1 MKQEVKSENELPG
14 SESTAS
20 KNHKVIT
27 NIDILKI
34 IFSRKTAPHV
44 FSLSIFLISLGVF
57 SRSSNQLFIDLILV
71 MGFGFSWGY
80 LITAFLMRFEFV
92 KGYSVG
98 SYRKILLIPMS
109 LSLLISFIIYYSF
122 EFTKYGESIRY
133 FLSLALVIIFILWQ
147 FAQAWWMRVPFKEFA
162 LKKMVKVNSKNRSSF
177 GKYMNAVSP
186 PFWAIIGF
194 CIFLILE
201 SQGIVFSLTFKIIWF
216 GMLIILGSLTFY
228 FLNRMN
234 SKNWSDPMISV
245 FSGYFAIGYWSFL
258 AYHLGVMLYSRE
270 SQPSFVFDLVF
281 MIFTIILVIYS
292 LSAQTLR
299 SEKRQSKESNTKIN
313 LMNRHNVILYAI
325 SFTAAYGAS
334 NFFLASEGT
343 SFVSDIRHVGFFS
356 HLIVI
361 VSGIV
366 VILLAN
372 YTALVGRGL
381 IDQGFVDSI
390 RTPKDN

>member
-1 MKQEVKSENELPG
+1 MEEEAESDKESPSSEIID
-14 SESTAS
+14 SQKYKT
-20 KNHKVIT
+20 IT
-27 NIDILKI
+27 NIDILRI
-34 IFSRKTAPHV
+34 IFSRKTAPHA
-44 FSLSIFLISLGVF
+44 FSLSIFLLLLGFF
-57 SRSSNQLFIDLILV
+57 SRSSNQLFINLILV
-71 MGFGFSWGY
+71 LGFGFSLGY
-80 LITAFLMRFEFV
+80 LITAFLMRLESV
-92 KGYSVG
+92 KNYSVG
-98 SYRKILLIPMS
+98 SYRKILLIPLGLSFFISVIIYYTFEFTEYGESVRNLLS
-109 LSLLISFIIYYSF
+109 LSLI
-122 EFTKYGESIRY
+122 
-133 FLSLALVIIFILWQ
+133 IIFIIWQ

-162 LKKMVKVNSKNRSSF
+162 LKKMVNVKGTTKSNF
-177 GKYMNAVSP
+177 GKYLNAISP
-186 PFWAIIGF
+186 LFWALIGF
-194 CIFLILE
+194 CIFFILE
-201 SQGIVFSLTFKIIWF
+201 SQGVIFSMIFKIVWLVI
-216 GMLIILGSLTFY
+216 LILLGSLTFY
-228 FLNRMN
+228 LLNRMN
-234 SKNWSDPMISV
+234 SKNWSDPMVSV

-270 SQPSFVFDLVF
+270 RQPSFVFDLVF
-281 MIFTIILVIYS
+281 MIITIMLVIYS

-299 SEKRQSKESNTKIN
+299 SEKRKNRKDSNKVN

-334 NFFLASEGT
+334 SFFLASEGT
-343 SFVSDIRHVGFFS
+343 YLISNIKNVGFIS

>member
-1 MKQEVKSENELPG
+1 MEEEAESDKESPSSEIID
-14 SESTAS
+14 SQKYKT
-20 KNHKVIT
+20 IT
-27 NIDILKI
+27 NIDILRI
-34 IFSRKTAPHV
+34 IFSRKTAPHA
-44 FSLSIFLISLGVF
+44 FSLSIFLLLLGFF

-80 LITAFLMRFEFV
+80 LITAFLMRLESV
-92 KGYSVG
+92 KNYSVG
-98 SYRKILLIPMS
+98 SYRKILLIPLGLSFFISVIIYYTFEFTEYGESVRNLLS
-109 LSLLISFIIYYSF
+109 LSLI
-122 EFTKYGESIRY
+122 
-133 FLSLALVIIFILWQ
+133 IIFIIWQ

-162 LKKMVKVNSKNRSSF
+162 LKKMVNVKGTTKSNF
-177 GKYMNAVSP
+177 GKYLNAISP
-186 PFWAIIGF
+186 LFWALIGF
-194 CIFLILE
+194 CIFFILE
-201 SQGIVFSLTFKIIWF
+201 SQGVIFSMIFKIVWLVI
-216 GMLIILGSLTFY
+216 LILLGSLTFY
-228 FLNRMN
+228 LLNRMN
-234 SKNWSDPMISV
+234 SKNWSDPMVSV

-270 SQPSFVFDLVF
+270 RQPSFVFDLVF
-281 MIFTIILVIYS
+281 MIITIMLVIYS

-299 SEKRQSKESNTKIN
+299 SEKRKNRKDSNKVN

-334 NFFLASEGT
+334 SFFLASEGT
-343 SFVSDIRHVGFFS
+343 YLISNIKNVGFIS

>member
-1 MKQEVKSENELPG
+1 MEKEVESANEKSGSENAVPN
-14 SESTAS
+14 
-20 KNHKVIT
+20 NHKVIT
-27 NIDILKI
+27 NMDILKI
-34 IFSRKTAPHV
+34 IFSRKTAPHAI
-44 FSLSIFLISLGVF
+44 SLSIFLIFLGFF
-57 SRSSNQLFIDLILV
+57 SRNSNQFFIDLILI

-80 LITAFLMRFEFV
+80 LITAFLMRFDSV
-92 KGYSVG
+92 KSYSVG
-98 SYRKILLIPMS
+98 SYRNILLIPIS
-109 LSLLISFIIYYSF
+109 LSLLISLIIYYTF
-122 EFTKYGESIRY
+122 EFTNYGESLRD

-177 GKYMNAVSP
+177 GKYMNAISP
-186 PFWAIIGF
+186 LFWAVIGYG
-194 CIFLILE
+194 IFLILE
-201 SQGIVFSLTFKIIWF
+201 SQGISFSLTFKIFWF
-216 GMLIILGSLTFY
+216 AMLTVLGSLTFY

-270 SQPSFVFDLVF
+270 SQPSFVFDLIF
-281 MIFTIILVIYS
+281 MIFTIMLVIYS

-299 SEKRQSKESNTKIN
+299 SEKRKSKVSNEKMN

-343 SFVSDIRHVGFFS
+343 SFVSDIRNVGFFS

>member
-1 MKQEVKSENELPG
+1 
-14 SESTAS
+14 
-20 KNHKVIT
+20 
-27 NIDILKI
+27 
-34 IFSRKTAPHV
+34 
-44 FSLSIFLISLGVF
+44 
-57 SRSSNQLFIDLILV
+57 
-71 MGFGFSWGY
+71 
-80 LITAFLMRFEFV
+80 
-92 KGYSVG
+92 
-98 SYRKILLIPMS
+98 MS
-109 LSLLISFIIYYSF
+109 LSFFISAIIYYIF
-122 EFTKYGESIRY
+122 EFTEYGESVRNL
-133 FLSLALVIIFILWQ
+133 LSLSLIIIFILWQ

-162 LKKMVKVNSKNRSSF
+162 LKKMINVKGTTRSNF
-177 GKYMNAVSP
+177 GRNMNAVSP
-186 PFWAIIGF
+186 FFWALIGF
-194 CIFLILE
+194 CIFSILE
-201 SQGIVFSLTFKIIWF
+201 SQGAIFSIIFKIAWLVI
-216 GMLIILGSLTFY
+216 LIILGSLTFY

-234 SKNWSDPMISV
+234 SKNWSDPMVSV

-270 SQPSFVFDLVF
+270 RQPSFVFDLVF
-281 MIFTIILVIYS
+281 MIITIMLVIYS

-299 SEKRQSKESNTKIN
+299 SEKRKSRKGSNKVN

-334 NFFLASEGT
+334 SFFLASEGT
-343 SFVSDIRHVGFFS
+343 YLISNIKNVGFIS

>member
-1 MKQEVKSENELPG
+1 MEEKVESEKESPS
-14 SESTAS
+14 SEIIESRENKT
-20 KNHKVIT
+20 IT
-27 NIDILKI
+27 NIDILRI
-34 IFSRKTAPHV
+34 IFSRKTAPHA
-44 FSLSIFLISLGVF
+44 FSLSIFLLLLGFF

-80 LITAFLMRFEFV
+80 LITAFLMRLESV
-92 KGYSVG
+92 KNYSVG
-98 SYRKILLIPMS
+98 SYRKILLIPLSLSFFISSIIYYTFEFTEYGESVRNLLS
-109 LSLLISFIIYYSF
+109 LSLI
-122 EFTKYGESIRY
+122 
-133 FLSLALVIIFILWQ
+133 IIFILWQ

-162 LKKMVKVNSKNRSSF
+162 LKKMRNVKGTNRSNF
-177 GKYMNAVSP
+177 GKYTNAISP
-186 PFWAIIGF
+186 LLWALIGF
-194 CIFLILE
+194 CIFFILE
-201 SQGIVFSLTFKIIWF
+201 SQGAIFSMIFKIAWLVI
-216 GMLIILGSLTFY
+216 LILLGSLTFY
-228 FLNRMN
+228 LLNRMN
-234 SKNWSDPMISV
+234 SNNWSDPMVSV

-270 SQPSFVFDLVF
+270 RQPSFVFDLVF
-281 MIFTIILVIYS
+281 MIVTIMLVIYS

-299 SEKRQSKESNTKIN
+299 SEKRKNRKDNTKVN

-334 NFFLASEGT
+334 SFFLASEGT
-343 SFVSDIRHVGFFS
+343 YLISNIKNVGFIS

>member
-1 MKQEVKSENELPG
+1 MEKEVESANEKSGSENAVPN
-14 SESTAS
+14 
-20 KNHKVIT
+20 NHKVIT
-27 NIDILKI
+27 NMDILKI
-34 IFSRKTAPHV
+34 IFSRKTAPHAI
-44 FSLSIFLISLGVF
+44 SLSIFLIFLGFF
-57 SRSSNQLFIDLILV
+57 SRNSNQFFIDLILI

-80 LITAFLMRFEFV
+80 LITAFLMRFDSV
-92 KGYSVG
+92 KSYSVG
-98 SYRKILLIPMS
+98 SYRNILLIPIS
-109 LSLLISFIIYYSF
+109 LSLLISLIIYYTF
-122 EFTKYGESIRY
+122 EFTNYGESLRD

-177 GKYMNAVSP
+177 GKYMNAISP
-186 PFWAIIGF
+186 LFWAVIGF
-194 CIFLILE
+194 GIFLILE
-201 SQGIVFSLTFKIIWF
+201 SQGISFSLTFKIFWF
-216 GMLIILGSLTFY
+216 AMLTVLGSLTFY

-270 SQPSFVFDLVF
+270 SQPSFVFDLIF
-281 MIFTIILVIYS
+281 MIFTIMLVIYS

-299 SEKRQSKESNTKIN
+299 SEKRKSKVSNEKMN

-343 SFVSDIRHVGFFS
+343 SFVSDIRNVGFFS

>member
-1 MKQEVKSENELPG
+1 MEEKAESEKESPS
-14 SESTAS
+14 SEIIESR
-20 KNHKVIT
+20 KHKTIT
-27 NIDILKI
+27 NIDILRI
-34 IFSRKTAPHV
+34 IFSRKTAPHA
-44 FSLSIFLISLGVF
+44 FSLSIFLLLLGFF

-80 LITAFLMRFEFV
+80 LITAFLMRLESV
-92 KGYSVG
+92 KNYSVG
-98 SYRKILLIPMS
+98 SYRKILLIPLSLSFFISAIIYYTFEFTEYGESVRNLLS
-109 LSLLISFIIYYSF
+109 LSLI
-122 EFTKYGESIRY
+122 
-133 FLSLALVIIFILWQ
+133 IIFILWQ

-162 LKKMVKVNSKNRSSF
+162 LKKMINVKGTTRSNF
-177 GKYMNAVSP
+177 GRNMNAVSP
-186 PFWAIIGF
+186 FFWALIGF
-194 CIFLILE
+194 CIFSILE
-201 SQGIVFSLTFKIIWF
+201 SQGVIFSIIFKIAWLVI
-216 GMLIILGSLTFY
+216 LIILGSLTFY

-234 SKNWSDPMISV
+234 SKNWSDPMVSV

-270 SQPSFVFDLVF
+270 RQPSFVFDLVF
-281 MIFTIILVIYS
+281 MIITIMLVIYS

-299 SEKRQSKESNTKIN
+299 SEKRKSRKDSNKVN

-334 NFFLASEGT
+334 SFFLASEGT
-343 SFVSDIRHVGFFS
+343 YLISNIKNVGFIS

>member
-1 MKQEVKSENELPG
+1 MEQEVKSENELPG

-34 IFSRKTAPHV
+34 IFSRKTAPHA

-80 LITAFLMRFEFV
+80 LITAFLMRFESV

-98 SYRKILLIPMS
+98 SYRKILLIPMT

-201 SQGIVFSLTFKIIWF
+201 SQGIVFSLTFKIFWF

-281 MIFTIILVIYS
+281 MIFTIMLVIYS

>member
-1 MKQEVKSENELPG
+1 MEEKVESEKESPS
-14 SESTAS
+14 SEIIESRENKT
-20 KNHKVIT
+20 IT
-27 NIDILKI
+27 NIDILRI
-34 IFSRKTAPHV
+34 IFSRKTAPHA
-44 FSLSIFLISLGVF
+44 FSLSIFLLLLGFF

-80 LITAFLMRFEFV
+80 LITAFLMRLESV
-92 KGYSVG
+92 KNYSVG
-98 SYRKILLIPMS
+98 SYRKILLIPLSLSFFISSIIYYTFEFTEYGESVRNLLS
-109 LSLLISFIIYYSF
+109 LSLI
-122 EFTKYGESIRY
+122 
-133 FLSLALVIIFILWQ
+133 IIFILWQ

-162 LKKMVKVNSKNRSSF
+162 LKKMRNVKGTNRSNF
-177 GKYMNAVSP
+177 GKFTNAISP
-186 PFWAIIGF
+186 LLWALIGF
-194 CIFLILE
+194 CIFFILE
-201 SQGIVFSLTFKIIWF
+201 SQGAIFSMIFKIAWLVI
-216 GMLIILGSLTFY
+216 LILLGSLTFY
-228 FLNRMN
+228 LLNRMN
-234 SKNWSDPMISV
+234 SNNWSDPMVSV

-270 SQPSFVFDLVF
+270 RQPSFVFDLVF
-281 MIFTIILVIYS
+281 MIVTIMLVIYS

-299 SEKRQSKESNTKIN
+299 SEKRKNRKDNTKVN

-334 NFFLASEGT
+334 SFFLASEGT
-343 SFVSDIRHVGFFS
+343 YLISNIKNVGFIS